1 MSIVFLYYNR
11 KEPKVVLLITW
22 IAIPIAIFSMSET
35 KMPGYILITAPAF
48 FILYGFIS
56 SWILQNYRSKYAQW
70 FIIITIF
77 VMPLRYTIER
87 LKPFTNYIQMYQDH
101 KIYLSKLRAL
111 DSKSI
116 VLNDSRSIETMYFSN
131 ATSYNYQATGNE
143 IDSLQR
149 IGYKVFKVLDQG
161 AYTIE
166 PY

>member
-1 MSIVFLYYNR
+1 
-11 KEPKVVLLITW
+11 
-22 IAIPIAIFSMSET
+22 
-35 KMPGYILITAPAF
+35 
-48 FILYGFIS
+48 
-56 SWILQNYRSKYAQW
+56 
-70 FIIITIF
+70 
-77 VMPLRYTIER
+77 MPLRYTIER

-101 KIYLSKLRAL
+101 KIYLNQLHAL